1 MIAVP
6 KILKFLENLGLK
18 ARVENTIPPT
28 YILSIG
34 CKFASLY
41 MYSSTVVL
49 IKKQYTK
56 PKLNKA
62 YFNFEKDNTLLSKE
76 NTYLFQ
82 I

>member
-34 CKFASLY
+34 CKFASLF
-41 MYSSTVVL
+41 SSTVVL

-76 NTYLFQ
+76 NT
-82 I
+82 